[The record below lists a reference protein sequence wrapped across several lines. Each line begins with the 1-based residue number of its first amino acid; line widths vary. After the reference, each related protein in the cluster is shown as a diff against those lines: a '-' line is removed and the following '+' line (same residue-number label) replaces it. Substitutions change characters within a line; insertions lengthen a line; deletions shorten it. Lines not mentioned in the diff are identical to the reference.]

1 MARVRI
7 ENVVKKF
14 AGGVTAVDN
23 VSLDIPDGKFVILV
37 GPSGCGK
44 TTLLRLLAG
53 LEEASSG
60 RILIGDKDVTKAHPR
75 ERDIAMVFQSY
86 ALYPHMS
93 VRRNMGF
100 ALELQKVP
108 STEIDKR
115 VANAANILGINPLL
129 DRQPKQLSG
138 GQRQRVALGRAI
150 VREPAVFLF
159 DEPLSNLD
167 AKLRTAMRSELIKL
181 HKRLGTTIVYVT
193 HDQVEAMTMGQVVVV
208 MKDGV
213 VQQLGEPLE
222 IYRNPKN
229 LFVAEFIGSP
239 AMNFLRANVHLS
251 DRRGEADAGAI
262 TLSLDG
268 RMLQEVNRAALAE
281 LVIGVR
287 PEHLTLAPKG
297 VIPGDRILIEGIV
310 EVVEPLGAETI
321 LEFNCAGRSLVAR
334 LMGDDVP
341 RAGEKI
347 RLCTEPRQIFLFNA
361 NSGERLGFVEQSG
374 SK

>member
-1 MARVRI
+1 MAHVRI
-7 ENVVKKF
+7 ENIVKKF

-60 RILIGDKDVTKAHPR
+60 RIFIGDKNVTDVHPR
-75 ERDIAMVFQSY
+75 ERNIAMVFQSY

-100 ALELQKVP
+100 ALELKKVP
-108 STEIDKR
+108 RAEIDKR
-115 VANAANILGINPLL
+115 IAAAADILGINALL

-193 HDQVEAMTMGQVVVV
+193 HDQVEAMTIDRRGDEGWRRSAGRRTTRDLSQS
-208 MKDGV
+208 
-213 VQQLGEPLE
+213 E
-222 IYRNPKN
+222 N
-229 LFVAEFIGSP
+229 LFVANSSTST
-239 AMNFLRANVHLS
+239 MNFLRDLRLS
-251 DRRGEADAGAI
+251 GTKGEANAGAI
-262 TLSLDG
+262 SLPLEG
-268 RMLQEVNRAALAE
+268 MVLQEAKRAAADE
-281 LVIGVR
+281 LVVGIR
-287 PEHLTLAPKG
+287 PEHLTLVPKG
-297 VIPGDRILIEGIV
+297 VSAAGRILVEGVV

-321 LEFNCAGRSLVAR
+321 LELNCVGRSLVAR

-341 RAGEKI
+341 QAGEKV
-347 RLCTEPRQIFLFNA
+347 RLCAEPRQFFVFDA
-361 NSGERLGFVEQSG
+361 RSGERLGFPG
-374 SK
+374 